1 MNTGSRRPVLILMI
15 TTACMLLLISA
26 CSGKNPSGS
35 VPAAGTAG
43 TEITGTI
50 TFAATPA
57 ASPSPANEQ
66 SPSPSPSP
74 EPAPISIP
82 VPTPA
87 SVFIPRETFPDGR
100 LFEENYYAVLPGEG
114 AYYNLY
120 DSYGKQRCTFLFTDG
135 QSTPPTGLFKDTSH
149 FADSRVNMSEVQT
162 VVPEDPDG
170 YYNVLKYNSNGY
182 YQINGN
188 NNVVTLYNTAGKYI
202 RTLTYMPDDDQG
214 YVDAVVACYG
224 RETVV
229 SFTTDTWHPDQTS
242 TASAAIYFVSSDGT
256 INDKC
261 EVRKLPG
268 KPAGLLGRKYFLAG
282 AYDGGEECYDIYDFK
297 GNAVRKN
304 VSFKSDASFSIWSS
318 EAVTY
323 IHIMDYYMKDGQIYD
338 ASFHDV
344 AKNQTEKGGKL
355 IYGIDYDVDGIT
367 CSAKYWSRGSDPNN
381 HYYTEADNLVA
392 VGTTD
397 NKIAVKMK
405 DAEFVFDSSG
415 LSYYSIN
422 NHVLVLSDNHGNYPV
437 LSLATGKLLY
447 TIDGFDQ
454 LQTADEY
461 LLVIKGYYDTVTG
474 TFPKCYVIDKD
485 GNIRYKTQNSSVE
498 IMPGENILLHR
509 GPYVGIADLN
519 GEWIIKALNWELTR
533 DQDYKNPWE
542 ENSG

>member
-1 MNTGSRRPVLILMI
+1 MNTGNRRPILILLI
-15 TTACMLLLISA
+15 TTACMLLLMSA

-35 VPAAGTAG
+35 ASAASTAG

-50 TFAATPA
+50 TFATTPA
-57 ASPSPANEQ
+57 ASPSPASEA
-66 SPSPSPSP
+66 SPSP
-74 EPAPISIP
+74 EPAPISAP

-87 SVFIPRETFPDGR
+87 SVFIPRETFPGGR
-100 LFEENYYAVLPGEG
+100 LFEEDYYAVLPGEG
-114 AYYNLY
+114 AYYNVF

-135 QSTPPTGLFKDTSH
+135 QSTPPTGLFEDTSH

-162 VVPEDPDG
+162 VVPENPDG
-170 YYNVLKYNSNGY
+170 YINVLEYNRNGY
-182 YQINGN
+182 YQVNYN
-188 NNVVTLYNTAGKYI
+188 DHVVTLYNTAGKHI
-202 RTLTYMPDDDQG
+202 RTLTFTPDEEEG
-214 YVDAVVACYG
+214 YVDIVVACYG
-224 RETVV
+224 EETVV

-256 INDKC
+256 INDRC
-261 EVRKLPG
+261 EVRNLPG
-268 KPAGLLGRKYFLAG
+268 IPHGLLGRKYFLTG
-282 AYDGGEECYDIYDFK
+282 PYDGGEEAYDIYDLK
-297 GNAVRKN
+297 GNAVMKN
-304 VSFKSDASFSIWSS
+304 VSLKSDASFSICSI

-338 ASFHDV
+338 SYFHAV

-355 IYGIDYDVDGIT
+355 IFGVDYDVDGIT
-367 CSAKYWSRGSDPNN
+367 CSAKYWSKGSDPNN

-397 NKIAVKMK
+397 NQIAVKTK
-405 DAEFVFDSSG
+405 DAEYVFDSSG
-415 LSYYSIN
+415 FSYYSIN

-437 LSLATGKLLY
+437 FSLATGKLLY

-474 TFPKCYVIDKD
+474 TFPKCYIIDKD
-485 GNIRYKTQNSSVE
+485 GNIRYKSQNLSIE

-519 GEWIIKALNWELTR
+519 GEWIIKTLNWELTR
-533 DQDYKNPWE
+533 DQDYTYPWE